1 MTILF
6 LVYFKLISTK
16 KLSLKENS
24 TILNDV
30 NLTNKTIEKLLNESV
45 WLVKDVNEE
54 LKDFMSVLKQHNFS
68 VIF

>member
-6 LVYFKLISTK
+6 LIYFILISTK

-30 NLTNKTIEKLLNESV
+30 NPTKKTIEKLRNELV
-45 WLVKDVNEE
+45 WLDKDVNEE
-54 LKDFMSVLKQHNFS
+54 LTDFMPVLKQHNFLA
-68 VIF
+68 IF

>member
-45 WLVKDVNEE
+45 WLAKDVNEE
-54 LKDFMSVLKQHNFS
+54 LTDFMSVLKQHNFS

>member
-45 WLVKDVNEE
+45 WLAKDANEE
-54 LKDFMSVLKQHNFS
+54 LTDFMSVLKQHNFS

>member
-54 LKDFMSVLKQHNFS
+54 LTDFMSALKQHNFS

>member
-54 LKDFMSVLKQHNFS
+54 LTDFMPALKQHNFS